1 MVEYICQK
9 CNKKFNRKSTYDEH
23 LLRKNPCDILYPES
37 IKCSFCNIIIKNKRS
52 LNQHLKSCK
61 PYKISING
69 DGNLIN
75 SNNNTINS
83 NNNITNNF
91 NINIY
96 GKENLDYLTEEVW
109 RDIFKSGY
117 SSLIKLVEL
126 TNFNEDHPENMNL
139 HFINLNNK
147 HSIFYKAKDNL
158 WICVPFEEFMTDK
171 YFMEKKD
178 ILEDKAEEMGIKSKR
193 LKEVADRID
202 KGSDSYWVKL
212 MLEKVQHLLYT
223 WTDKVK
229 ENKANEEKRK
239 KNT

>member
-1 MVEYICQK
+1 MEYKCQK
-9 CNKKFNRKSTYDEH
+9 CNKNFKQKSH
-23 LLRKNPCDILYPES
+23 LDNHLKKKLPCDKITS
-37 IKCSFCNIIIKNKRS
+37 NDGIKCQYCNIIISQKRNFNK
-52 LNQHLKSCK
+52 HLLVCK
-61 PYKISING
+61 EFKKLDKI
-69 DGNLIN
+69 
-75 SNNNTINS
+75 T
-83 NNNITNNF
+83 NNNI

-109 RDIFKSGY
+109 RDILKSGY
-117 SSLIKLVEL
+117 SSLMKLVEL
-126 TNFNEDHPENMNL
+126 INFNEDHPENMNL

-158 WICVPFEEFMTDK
+158 WICVPFEEFMTDR

-202 KGSDSYWVKL
+202 KGSDSYWIKL

-239 KNT
+239 KNKTTS